1 MSRPMPHD
9 PLTNLPRETIPE
21 PNAGRMRETIAA
33 AQQLFDRQPVAM
45 PSGARKRKRPF
56 FGRTWMEA
64 ILGAGMVSTAAV
76 LAFVMSPA
84 FIVMP
89 NVPQEEAIP
98 TGPVRT
104 DMVLSRQGRPPSL
117 DMLVDLEPF
126 TSGSLTLG
134 VRNLDDRYALY
145 HVNER
150 GIEQELLEG
159 RKTGSDTASITDAV
173 LTTWNGQDVLAIR
186 SGFGA
191 TQRWEAFVGDG
202 FGYNL
207 SAALSH
213 QIWDAANADE
223 VAQRLAASGSN

>member
-1 MSRPMPHD
+1 MSRSMPHD
-9 PLTNLPRETIPE
+9 PLANLPRETIPE
-21 PNAGRMRETIAA
+21 PNPGRMRETIAS
-33 AQQLFDRQPVAM
+33 AQQLFDRQPVSM
-45 PSGARKRKRPF
+45 PAGASKRQRPF

-64 ILGAGMVSTAAV
+64 ILGAGLVSTAAV

-89 NVPQEEAIP
+89 NVLQDDAVP

-104 DMVLSRQGRPPSL
+104 DMVVSRQGRPPGL
-117 DMLVDLEPF
+117 DMLVDLDPF
-126 TSGSLTLG
+126 TAGELRLG

-145 HVNER
+145 HVNEN

-159 RKTGSDTASITDAV
+159 RKAGSETATITDAV
-173 LTTWNGQDVLAIR
+173 LTKWNDQDVLAIR
-186 SGFGA
+186 SGFGSM
-191 TQRWEAFVGDG
+191 QRWEAFVADG

-213 QIWDAANADE
+213 QIWDATDSGE
-223 VAQRLAASGSN
+223 VARRLATSPSN